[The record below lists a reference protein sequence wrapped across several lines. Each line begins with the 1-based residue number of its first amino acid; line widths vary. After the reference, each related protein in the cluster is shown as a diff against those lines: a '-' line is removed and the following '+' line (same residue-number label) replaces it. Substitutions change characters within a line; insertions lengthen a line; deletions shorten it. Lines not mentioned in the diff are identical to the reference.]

1 MPINLLCEWSKLR
14 QICLKVIFKI
24 LQIGF
29 DAEKNYNFN
38 SGYFKDMCDSAMGRL
53 LIVDFGDIFLNKTG
67 PVISLQLASKTNS
80 WRVNGD

>member
-1 MPINLLCEWSKLR
+1 MSINLLCEWSKLR

-24 LQIGF
+24 LLIGF

-53 LIVDFGDIFLNKTG
+53 LIVDFGDIFLNKTEIQSFLCNLHLKLIVG
-67 PVISLQLASKTNS
+67 
-80 WRVNGD
+80 G

>member
-53 LIVDFGDIFLNKTG
+53 LIVDFGDIFLNKTEFQSFLCNLHLKLIVG
-67 PVISLQLASKTNS
+67 
-80 WRVNGD
+80 G

>member
-1 MPINLLCEWSKLR
+1 MSINLLCEWSKLR

-24 LQIGF
+24 LLIGS

-53 LIVDFGDIFLNKTG
+53 LIVDFGDIFLNKTEIQSFLCNLHLKLIVG
-67 PVISLQLASKTNS
+67 
-80 WRVNGD
+80 G